1 MFHTRCCYRN
11 LLPEDAMARIPQDE
25 LERLKA
31 EVDLAEL
38 VRGSG
43 VELRA
48 RGRDLVGLCPFHE
61 EKEPSLVVTPGKNLW
76 HCLGCDAGG
85 TVIDWVMKTQGV
97 SFRHAVELLREPALR
112 GGQTGDGRRETGDRK
127 GPVKRSTVRRLPAPV
142 ELEAADHELLVQVVD
157 FYHRTLKGSAEALAY
172 LERRGIGEPEAIDRF
187 RLGYA
192 NRTLGL
198 RLPNSQRRAGR
209 EIRGR
214 LVRLGIFRASGHEHL
229 AGSLVIPV
237 FDPEGRVG
245 ELYGRKIHTNLRK
258 GTPKHLYIS
267 GQHRGIWNLDAF
279 RASKEIILCESLI
292 DALTFWCAGYRHVT
306 SSYGVNGFTGEMLEA
321 LKAYGIERV
330 LIAYDRDEAGERGA
344 VELAEKLAAEG
355 ISCFRV
361 LFPKGMDANEYACH
375 VTPARQSL
383 GLLLRSAEYMAG
395 PLKTLG
401 AAVHFEAKGAPIAV
415 AEPATEQLSS
425 LAADEEAAKGEA
437 GDGEGAGD
445 GRGAPVPGA
454 AGPETP
460 DSRLPTPVSTPHPSP
475 VPPPP
480 AADAPVTVGEREIV
494 FRFGERRWR
503 VRGLAGNLS
512 FERLKI
518 NLLVAREGR
527 GLFHVDSLDLYSA
540 RQRGIFLKQ
549 AAEELELKPE
559 VLKRDLGRVLLKLE
573 ALQEEQIRKR
583 LEPKEKAVTIPDTER
598 REALKLLEDPRFLER
613 VVEDLGACGLVGEAT
628 NKLAAY
634 LATVSRKL
642 ARPLAVM
649 VQSSSAAGKSALMEA
664 VLGLCPEE
672 DRVEYS
678 AMTGQSLFYMGEAD
692 LKHKVLAIA
701 EEEGAERASYAL
713 KLLQSEGK
721 LSIASTG
728 KDPRTGRLVT
738 HEYRVEGPAAIVLTT
753 TAIDLDEE
761 LLNRCM
767 VLSVDESREQTRAI
781 HRLQREDRTLA
792 GLERRLER
800 ARIVKLHQNAQR
812 LLEPLAVV
820 NPYASRLT
828 FLDASTRTRRDHLK
842 YLGLIDVIAL
852 VRQRR
857 REVRSAVV
865 GGRGV
870 RYIEAHVEDIE
881 LANRL
886 AAEVLGR
893 SLDELPPQTRRL
905 LELIWEMVR
914 GECERRKMEQRDF
927 RFSRREIRGHTSWGD
942 TQLKVHLRR
951 LVDMEYLVVHGARPG
966 VRYGYELVYRGEGRE
981 GERFV
986 LGLLDT
992 TKLEGEIH
1000 GCDGN
1005 RAGQTG
1011 NRSAPGRPLVGPRS
1025 GGGRGGATE
1034 EGEGDDLHLAAGGPE
1049 NAYGGPSQSGSSY
1062 ARGRRSGMA
1071 AAGRE

>member
-1 MFHTRCCYRN
+1 MG
-11 LLPEDAMARIPQDE
+11 RIPKNE

-43 VELRA
+43 VELKR
-48 RGRDLVGLCPFHE
+48 RGKDLVGLCPFHPE
-61 EKEPSLVVTPGKNLW
+61 QEASFVVSPEKNLF
-76 HCLGCDAGG
+76 HCLGCGAGG
-85 TVIDWVMKTQGV
+85 SVIDWVMKTQGV
-97 SFRHAVELLREPALR
+97 SFRHAVELLREGQAGGSGLR
-112 GGQTGDGRRETGDRK
+112 
-127 GPVKRSTVRRLPAPV
+127 PVKRSTVRRLPPPV
-142 ELEAADHELLVQVVD
+142 ELEAADHELLLQVVD
-157 FYHRTLKGSAEALAY
+157 FYHRTLKDSAEALAY
-172 LERRGIGEPEAIDRF
+172 LARRGLDDPEAIDRF
-187 RLGYA
+187 KLGYA
-192 NRTLGL
+192 NRTIGL
-198 RLPNSQRRAGR
+198 RLPDSKRKAGR

-214 LVRLGIFRASGHEHL
+214 LVKLGIFRKSGHEHL
-229 AGSLVIPV
+229 AGSLTIPV

-245 ELYGRKIHTNLRK
+245 ELYGRKIHSNLRR
-258 GTPKHLYIS
+258 GTPRHVYLP
-267 GQHRGIWNLDAF
+267 GPHRGVWNLGAF
-279 RASKEIILCESLI
+279 RASKEVILCESLI

-306 SSYGVNGFTGEMLEA
+306 ASYGANGFTPEMLEA
-321 LKAYGIERV
+321 LKAYGVERV

-344 VELAEKLAAEG
+344 VELAQNLGAEG

-361 LFPKGMDANEYACH
+361 LFPKGMDANEYALK
-375 VTPARQSL
+375 VTPSRQSL
-383 GLLLRSAEYMAG
+383 GILLRSAPYMAG

-401 AAVHFEAKGAPIAV
+401 AGALLGDGSYPAAVG
-415 AEPATEQLSS
+415 EPATAELSS
-425 LAADEEAAKGEA
+425 LAADEEAPSEPPAPEPAGPLPAAPSSSAAKEPSMAADGEA
-437 GDGEGAGD
+437 AEEE
-445 GRGAPVPGA
+445 APP
-454 AGPETP
+454 
-460 DSRLPTPVSTPHPSP
+460 PTTGNPQPSTASP

-480 AADAPVTVGEREIV
+480 PANPPVAVGEREVV

-518 NLLVAREGR
+518 NLLVAREDR
-527 GLFHVDSLDLYSA
+527 GFFHVDSLDLYSA

-549 AAEELELKPE
+549 AAEELEVKPD
-559 VLKRDLGRVLLKLE
+559 VLKRDLGQVLLKLE

-583 LEPKEKAVTIPDTER
+583 LEPKEKVVTIPDTQR
-598 REALKLLEDPRFLER
+598 QEALKLLEDPRFLDR

-664 VLGLCPEE
+664 VLSFCPEE

-728 KDPRTGRLVT
+728 KDPKTGKLVT

-753 TAIDLDEE
+753 TAIDLDDE

-767 VLSVDESREQTRAI
+767 VLAVDESREQTRAI
-781 HRLQREDRTLA
+781 HRLQREDRTLR
-792 GLERRLER
+792 GLQMRLEK

-812 LLEPLAVV
+812 LLRPLAVV
-820 NPYASRLT
+820 NPYAGKLT
-828 FLDASTRTRRDHLK
+828 FFDASTRTRRDHLK

-852 VRQRR
+852 ARQRR

-865 GGRGV
+865 GGRRV
-870 RYIEAHVEDIE
+870 RYIEARVEDIE

-905 LELIWEMVR
+905 LFLIEEMVR
-914 GECERRKMEQRDF
+914 SECERRKIEQRDY
-927 RFSRREIRGHTSWGD
+927 RFSRREIRARTSWGD

-966 VRYGYELVYRGEGRE
+966 TRYGYELVYRGEGKE

-992 TKLEGEIH
+992 TKLEVEIH
-1000 GCDGN
+1000 GYDVN
-1005 RAGQTG
+1005 RAGQSG
-1011 NRSAPGRPLVGPRS
+1011 DRAAPGRPPVGPRS
-1025 GGGRGGATE
+1025 GGGRGGASK
-1034 EGEGDDLHLAAGGPE
+1034 EGEGDDLRLAAGGPE
-1049 NAYGGPSQSGSSY
+1049 NAYRGPSQTGSSY
-1062 ARGRRSGMA
+1062 AQGRRSGMA
-1071 AAGRE
+1071 AAGGK